1 MARVASLLCET
12 LGTFTSAFALSLPY
26 QLSPLGFSFVRSLN
40 QALLLGLPVFTCGPW
55 WVFCDWAAV
64 VPLLLVTAN
73 QTTVAGL
80 TESGVSCCL
89 TGAETLD
96 SKNKCTKNHCDLTVC
111 ARTVL

>member
-1 MARVASLLCET
+1 M
-12 LGTFTSAFALSLPY
+12 
-26 QLSPLGFSFVRSLN
+26 
-40 QALLLGLPVFTCGPW
+40 
-55 WVFCDWAAV
+55 FCDWEA

-73 QTTVAGL
+73 QTTVAGP

-111 ARTVL
+111 ARRVLKPDRLHPGARPSGGSALPETDGQAA